1 MKLRRFLCAL
11 ISCLLLAGLTPAAS
25 AAERMT
31 ASVAAGPVVLNG
43 QAVDNSAAQYPLL
56 LYSNITYF
64 PMTYHLCRFLGLET
78 NWDNDT
84 RNLSI
89 TQTGERG
96 PYVPETGH
104 SRKSGKVSVTRV
116 DYPVEI
122 NGVSIDNSVES
133 HPLFNY
139 GGVTYFPL
147 TFYYAVSAFGWTYL
161 WDAESGLRIDSSTA
175 KPLPDTSVNTGN
187 ERLDGILELVNAFYK
202 EGRAYDGE
210 LTDKRTGETE
220 SFTAETGVTD
230 ELDFFQVYLTTNPF
244 VFHSQINALEAG
256 YLNRDL
262 TVLEPQMVISGVPS
276 APLPTQGPDGPYTGP
291 YRDPDSVKEETVY
304 LGWCF
309 ATCQFAGQR
318 AQMVRAGEAVFST
331 PGEEP
336 TAVTVPVDLPY
347 EGFSSYR
354 LTVTCN
360 SRYGD
365 MISLSF
371 ETENYVM
378 TMSAPVV

>member
-1 MKLRRFLCAL
+1 MKLRRLLCAL
-11 ISCLLLAGLTPAAS
+11 VSCLLLAGLTPAAS

-31 ASVAAGPVVLNG
+31 AAVVTGPVVLNG
-43 QAVDNSAAQYPLL
+43 CAVDNGTAQYPLL

-84 RNLSI
+84 RTLSI

-96 PYVPETGH
+96 PYVPDTGYP
-104 SRKSGKVSVTRV
+104 RKSGKAAVTRA

-122 NGVSIDNSVES
+122 NGVYIDNSEAAY
-133 HPLFNY
+133 PLFNY

-147 TFYYAVSAFGWTYL
+147 TFDYAFRAFGWTYQ
-161 WDAESGLRIDSSTA
+161 WDVENGLRIDSSTA
-175 KPLPDTSVNTGN
+175 KALPDTAVNTGN

-202 EGRAYDGE
+202 ESRAYAGE
-210 LTDKRTGETE
+210 LKDKRTGAVET
-220 SFTAETGVTD
+220 FTAQTRVSD
-230 ELDFFQVYLTTNPF
+230 ELDFFRVHLTAAPF
-244 VFHSQINALEAG
+244 VFHSQLNGLDAG
-256 YLNRDL
+256 YLDRDL
-262 TVLEPQMVISGVPS
+262 TALEPQMVISGVPS

-318 AQMVRAGEAVFST
+318 ARMVRANEAVFSN

-336 TAVTVPVDLPY
+336 TVVTVPVDFTY
-347 EGFSSYR
+347 EGFSSYQ
-354 LTVTCN
+354 LTITCN

-365 MISLSF
+365 MISLAF

-378 TMSAPVV
+378 TMSASVM

>member
-1 MKLRRFLCAL
+1 MKLRRLLCAL
-11 ISCLLLAGLTPAAS
+11 VSCLLLAGLTPAAS

-31 ASVAAGPVVLNG
+31 AAVVTGPVVLNG
-43 QAVDNSAAQYPLL
+43 CAVDNGTAQYPLL

-84 RNLSI
+84 RTLSI

-96 PYVPETGH
+96 HYVPDTGYP
-104 SRKSGKVSVTRV
+104 RKSGKAAVTRA

-122 NGVSIDNSVES
+122 NGVYIDNSEAAY
-133 HPLFNY
+133 PLFNY

-147 TFYYAVSAFGWTYL
+147 TFDYAFRAFGWTYQ
-161 WDAESGLRIDSSTA
+161 WDVENGLRIDSSTA
-175 KPLPDTSVNTGN
+175 KALPDTAVNTGN

-202 EGRAYDGE
+202 ESRAYTGE
-210 LTDKRTGETE
+210 LKDKRTGKVET
-220 SFTAETGVTD
+220 FTAETRVTD
-230 ELDFFQVYLTTNPF
+230 SLDFFRVYLTAEPF
-244 VFHSQINALEAG
+244 VFHSQLNGLEAG
-256 YLNRDL
+256 YPKRDL
-262 TVLEPQMVISGVPS
+262 TALEPQMVISGVPS

-318 AQMVRAGEAVFST
+318 ARMVRANEAVFSN

-336 TAVTVPVDLPY
+336 TVVTVPVDFTY
-347 EGFSSYR
+347 EGFSSYQ
-354 LTVTCN
+354 LTITCN

-365 MISLSF
+365 MISLAF

-378 TMSAPVV
+378 TMSASVM

>member
-1 MKLRRFLCAL
+1 MKLRRLLCAL
-11 ISCLLLAGLTPAAS
+11 VSCLLLAGLTPAAL
-25 AAERMT
+25 AAERLT
-31 ASVAAGPVVLNG
+31 ASIAAGPVTLNG
-43 QAVDNSAAQYPLL
+43 QAVDSTAAQYPML

-84 RNLSI
+84 RTLSI

-96 PYVPETGH
+96 PYVPDTGH
-104 SRKSGKVSVTRV
+104 PKKSGRVSVTRV
-116 DYPVEI
+116 DYPVEV
-122 NGVSIDNSVES
+122 NGVPIDNREAAY
-133 HPLFNY
+133 PLFNC
-139 GGVTYFPL
+139 GGVTYFPM
-147 TFYYAVSAFGWTYL
+147 TFDYTRAFGWACQ
-161 WDAESGLRIDSSTA
+161 WDVENGLRIDSSTA
-175 KPLPDTSVNTGN
+175 KALPDTAVNTGN

-202 EGRAYDGE
+202 ESRAYAGE
-210 LTDKRTGETE
+210 LKDKRTGAAET
-220 SFTAETGVTD
+220 FTAQTRVSD
-230 ELDFFQVYLTTNPF
+230 ELDFFRVHLTAAPF
-244 VFHSQINALEAG
+244 VFHSQLNGLDAG
-256 YLNRDL
+256 YLDRDL
-262 TVLEPQMVISGVPS
+262 TALEPQMVISGVPS

-318 AQMVRAGEAVFST
+318 ARMVRANEAVFSN

-336 TAVTVPVDLPY
+336 TVVTVPVDFTY
-347 EGFSSYR
+347 EGFSSYQ
-354 LTVTCN
+354 LTITCN

-365 MISLSF
+365 MISLAF

-378 TMSAPVV
+378 TMSASVM

>member
-1 MKLRRFLCAL
+1 MKLRRLLCAL
-11 ISCLLLAGLTPAAS
+11 VSCLLLAGLTPAAS

-31 ASVAAGPVVLNG
+31 AAVVTGPVVLNG
-43 QAVDNSAAQYPLL
+43 CAVDNGTAQYPLL

-84 RNLSI
+84 RTLSI

-96 PYVPETGH
+96 PYVPDTGYP
-104 SRKSGKVSVTRV
+104 RKSGKAAVTRA

-122 NGVSIDNSVES
+122 NGVYIDNSEAAY
-133 HPLFNY
+133 PLFNY

-147 TFYYAVSAFGWTYL
+147 TFDYAFRAFGWTYQ
-161 WDAESGLRIDSSTA
+161 WDVENGLRIDSSTA
-175 KPLPDTSVNTGN
+175 KALPDTAVNTGN

-202 EGRAYDGE
+202 ESRAYAGE
-210 LTDKRTGETE
+210 LKDKRTGAAET
-220 SFTAETGVTD
+220 FTAQTRVSD
-230 ELDFFQVYLTTNPF
+230 ELDFFRVHLTAAPF
-244 VFHSQINALEAG
+244 VFHSQLNGLDAG
-256 YLNRDL
+256 YLDRDL
-262 TVLEPQMVISGVPS
+262 TALEPQMVISGVPS
-276 APLPTQGPDGPYTGP
+276 APLPTQDPDGPYTGP

-318 AQMVRAGEAVFST
+318 ARMVRANEAVFSN

-336 TAVTVPVDLPY
+336 TVVTVPVDFTY
-347 EGFSSYR
+347 EGFSSYQ
-354 LTVTCN
+354 LTITCN

-365 MISLSF
+365 MISLAF

-378 TMSAPVV
+378 TMSASVM

>member
-1 MKLRRFLCAL
+1 MKLRRLLCAL
-11 ISCLLLAGLTPAAS
+11 VSCLLLTGLTPAAL
-25 AAERMT
+25 AAERLT
-31 ASVAAGPVVLNG
+31 ASVAAGPVTLNG

-56 LYSNITYF
+56 LYGNITYV
-64 PMTYHLCRFLGLET
+64 PMTYHFCRFLGLET
-78 NWDNDT
+78 SWDNDT
-84 RNLSI
+84 RTLTI

-96 PYVPETGH
+96 PYVPDTGR
-104 SRKSGKVSVTRV
+104 SRKSGRVSVTRV

-122 NGVSIDNSVES
+122 NGVSIDNAVES

-147 TFYYAVSAFGWTYL
+147 TFYYAVNAFGWTYL
-161 WDAESGLRIDSSTA
+161 WDAENGLRIDSSTT
-175 KPLPDTSVNTGN
+175 KPLPDTAVDTGN

-202 EGRAYDGE
+202 EGRAYAGE
-210 LTDKRTGETE
+210 LTDKRTGKVET
-220 SFTAETGVTD
+220 FTAETRVTD
-230 ELDFFQVYLTTNPF
+230 ELDFFRVNLTADPF

-262 TVLEPQMVISGVPS
+262 TALKPQMVISGVPS

-318 AQMVRAGEAVFST
+318 ANMLRASEAVFST
-331 PGEEP
+331 PGQEP
-336 TAVTVPVDLPY
+336 TVVTVPVDFPY
-347 EGFSSYR
+347 EGFSSYQ
-354 LTVTCN
+354 LTITCN
-360 SRYGD
+360 SKYGD
-365 MISLSF
+365 VISLAF
-371 ETENYVM
+371 ESENYVM
-378 TMSAPVV
+378 TMSAPVA

>member
-11 ISCLLLAGLTPAAS
+11 VSCLLLAGLTPAAL
-25 AAERMT
+25 AAERLT
-31 ASVAAGPVVLNG
+31 ASVAAGPVTLNG

-56 LYSNITYF
+56 LYRNITYF

-84 RNLSI
+84 RTLSI

-96 PYVPETGH
+96 PYVPDTGRA
-104 SRKSGKVSVTRV
+104 RKSGRVPVTRV

-133 HPLFNY
+133 YPLFNY

-147 TFYYAVSAFGWTYL
+147 TFYYAASAFGWTYQ

-175 KPLPDTSVNTGN
+175 KSLPDTAVDTGN
-187 ERLDGILELVNAFYK
+187 ERLDGILELVNTFYR
-202 EGRAYDGE
+202 EGRAYTGE
-210 LTDKRTGETE
+210 LRDKRTGEVE
-220 SFTAETGVTD
+220 AFTAETRVTD
-230 ELDFFQVYLTTNPF
+230 SLDFFRVHLTAEPF
-244 VFHSQINALEAG
+244 VFHSQLNALEAG

-262 TVLEPQMVISGVPS
+262 TVLKPQMVISGVPS

-378 TMSAPVV
+378 TMSAPVI